1 VLAFKKARGDEGV
14 KPPPLY

>member
-1 VLAFKKARGDEGV
+1 VLAFKKAQGDEGV